1 MKMEEKSIEKNNF
14 ERQPAVKCS
23 IKHILE
29 SEYYELPG
37 WEPNFIL
44 IQKKLKAN
52 RVNVIGVI
60 IDKSEEFGFKT
71 FILEDNT
78 GKILL
83 RSFEEQNFNVN
94 IGDVVLVIGK
104 PRKYN
109 DSFYIL
115 PEIIKSIDKKW
126 IEYRLKELEFLEE
139 KLVLMEEIKVEDTN
153 EKIIE
158 ENVEK
163 KVLGETTIEEY
174 KQKNNN
180 INEFVEEKS
189 DSEIIYDLIRE
200 NDTGDGADMF
210 LILKLAEEK
219 GIKNAE
225 KNIRLMLELGD
236 IFEIKAGKLK
246 VL

>member
-1 MKMEEKSIEKNNF
+1 MEEKNNF
-14 ERQPAVKCS
+14 ERQPAIVCNV
-23 IKHILE
+23 KHILE

-44 IQKKLKAN
+44 IKKKLKAN

-83 RSFEEQNFNVN
+83 RSFEEQNFNANV
-94 IGDVVLVIGK
+94 GDVVLVIGK

-109 DSFYIL
+109 DSFYII
-115 PEIIKSIDKKW
+115 PEIVKVIDKKW
-126 IEYRLKELEFLEE
+126 IEYRLKELELLEEKLLLMEEVKVEEKTIEKKDKEEEKVKEKIDDFLEE
-139 KLVLMEEIKVEDTN
+139 KNEIK
-153 EKIIE
+153 EK
-158 ENVEK
+158 EN
-163 KVLGETTIEEY
+163 
-174 KQKNNN
+174 
-180 INEFVEEKS
+180 EKS
-189 DSEIIYDLIRE
+189 DSEIIYDLIKE
-200 NDTGDGADMF
+200 NDKGDGADMF

-225 KNIRLMLELGD
+225 KNIHLMLELGD

>member
-1 MKMEEKSIEKNNF
+1 MEVKNNY
-14 ERQPAVKCS
+14 ERQPAKIVSVKQ
-23 IKHILE
+23 ILE

-44 IQKKLKAN
+44 IEKKLKAN
-52 RVNVIGVI
+52 RVNVLGVI
-60 IDKSEEFGFKT
+60 VSIEEEIGFKNY
-71 FILEDNT
+71 ILEDNT

-83 RSFEEQNFNVN
+83 KSFEEQNFK
-94 IGDVVLVIGK
+94 IQPGDIVVVIGK

-115 PEIIKSIDKKW
+115 PEIIKKIDKKW
-126 IEYRLKELEFLEE
+126 LEYRLLQLKILDEE
-139 KLVLMEEIKVEDTN
+139 MKNMEEIK
-153 EKIIE
+153 IE
-158 ENVEK
+158 ETKLVEEEK
-163 KVLGETTIEEY
+163 TIVEEKSDENKIDEKENKEEY
-174 KQKNNN
+174 K
-180 INEFVEEKS
+180 EEKS
-189 DSEIIYDLIRE
+189 DSEIIYDLIKE
-200 NDTGDGADMF
+200 NDKGDGADMF

-225 KNIRLMLELGD
+225 KNIHLMLELGD

>member
-1 MKMEEKSIEKNNF
+1 MEEKNNF
-14 ERQPAVKCS
+14 ERQPAIVCNV
-23 IKHILE
+23 KHILE

-44 IQKKLKAN
+44 IKKKLKAN

-60 IDKSEEFGFKT
+60 IDKNEEFGFKT

-83 RSFEEQNFNVN
+83 RSFEEQNFNAN

-109 DSFYIL
+109 DSFYII
-115 PEIIKSIDKKW
+115 PEIVKVIDKKW
-126 IEYRLKELEFLEE
+126 IEYRLKELELLEE
-139 KLVLMEEIKVEDTN
+139 KLLLMEEVKVE
-153 EKIIE
+153 EK
-158 ENVEK
+158 
-163 KVLGETTIEEY
+163 TIEVKENL
-174 KQKNNN
+174 KENKKED
-180 INEFVEEKS
+180 INVFVEEKNEIKEEKEEKHEKS
-189 DSEIIYDLIRE
+189 NSEIIYDLIKE
-200 NDTGDGADMF
+200 NDKGDGADMF

-225 KNIRLMLELGD
+225 KNIHLMLELGD